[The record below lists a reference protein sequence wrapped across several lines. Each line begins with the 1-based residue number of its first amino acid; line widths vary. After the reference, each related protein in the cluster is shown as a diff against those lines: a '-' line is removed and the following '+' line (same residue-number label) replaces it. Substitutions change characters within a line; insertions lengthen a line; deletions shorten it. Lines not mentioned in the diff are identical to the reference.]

1 MDKLGCCYYFIG
13 FMRALIFGVGG
24 QDGSYLANF
33 LIKKGYEVIG
43 SSRNAEMSQ
52 FTNLRKLGIYEKV
65 KKISILINDYDSVS
79 KAINIYKPD
88 EIYNLAGQ
96 SSVSLSFE
104 QPLESIESI
113 TKATLI
119 ILNAIISSGKT
130 ISFIALVQVSVLGNT
145 NFVPADERTSFNPCS
160 PYGMSKASAYWLV
173 KFFRSTYQQYFC
185 TGILFNHESPL
196 RPKRFVT
203 QKIVQTILKIK
214 NGSENKLYLG
224 NIDTKRDWG
233 WAPEYVEAMWLM
245 LQQNTP
251 EDIVIAT
258 GKSYSLLEFTKKVFE
273 YFSLDWKDF
282 VIIDKNLI
290 RLSDINDS
298 YANPAFAKEKLGW
311 TSNVNFEELIIKLCQ
326 NALENKYF

>member
-130 ISFIALVQVSVLGNT
+130 IKFYSAGSSECFGNT

-185 TGILFNHESPL
+185 TGILFNHESSL

-214 NGSENKLYLG
+214 NGSDQKLYLG
-224 NIDTKRDWG
+224 NVETKRDWG

>member
-1 MDKLGCCYYFIG
+1 
-13 FMRALIFGVGG
+13 MRALILGVGG

-43 SSRNAEMSQ
+43 SSRDAEISQ
-52 FTNLRKLGIYEKV
+52 FTNLKKLGIYERV
-65 KKISILINDYDSVS
+65 KKISISINDFESVYN
-79 KAINIYKPD
+79 AINIYKPN

-119 ILNAIISSGKT
+119 ILNAIRSTGRIIKFYSAGSSEC
-130 ISFIALVQVSVLGNT
+130 FGNT
-145 NFVPADERTSFNPCS
+145 NSIPADENTSFNPCS
-160 PYGMSKASAYWLV
+160 PYGISKASAYWLV
-173 KFFRSTYQQYFC
+173 KSFRSTYQQYCC

-251 EDIVIAT
+251 EDIVIAS
-258 GKSYSLLEFTKKVFE
+258 GKSYSLLDFTKKVFE
-273 YFSLDWKDF
+273 YFSLDWQDF
-282 VIIDKNLI
+282 VIVDKNLI
-290 RLSDINDS
+290 RPTDINHS

-311 TSNVNFEELIIKLCQ
+311 SSNVNFEELIIKLCE
-326 NALENKYF
+326 NALENNNS

>member
-1 MDKLGCCYYFIG
+1 
-13 FMRALIFGVGG
+13 MRALILGVGG

-33 LIKKGYEVIG
+33 LLKKGYEVIG
-43 SSRNAEMSQ
+43 SSRDAEISQ
-52 FTNLRKLGIYEKV
+52 FTNLKKLGIYEKV
-65 KKISILINDYDSVS
+65 KKISISINDYESVS
-79 KAINIYKPD
+79 NAINIYKPN

-119 ILNAIISSGKT
+119 ILNAIRSTGKLIKFYSAGSSEC
-130 ISFIALVQVSVLGNT
+130 FGNT
-145 NFVPADERTSFNPCS
+145 NSIPADERTSFNPCS
-160 PYGMSKASAYWLV
+160 PYGISKASAYWLV
-173 KFFRSTYQQYFC
+173 KSFRSTYQQYFC

-224 NIDTKRDWG
+224 NLHTKRDWG

-273 YFSLDWKDF
+273 YFSLDWQDF
-282 VIIDKNLI
+282 VIIDNNLI
-290 RLSDINDS
+290 RPTDINDS

-311 TSNVNFEELIIKLCQ
+311 SSNVNFEELIIKLCEY
-326 NALENKYF
+326 ALKNSDL

>member
-1 MDKLGCCYYFIG
+1 
-13 FMRALIFGVGG
+13 MRALIFGVGG

-130 ISFIALVQVSVLGNT
+130 IKFYSAGSSECFGNT

-185 TGILFNHESPL
+185 TGILFNHESSL

-214 NGSENKLYLG
+214 NGSDQKLYLG
-224 NIDTKRDWG
+224 NVETKRDWG